1 MTGRNYFLILMLSAF
16 LLMGFGATAWAP
28 AEKNAGG
35 TSAVRSGND
44 TGMSI
49 VRAARQQ
56 IGVTTTYDPAYRSI
70 AYPNGDIPAE
80 RGVCTDVL
88 IRAFRSGPGMDL
100 QKLIHEDMQGNF
112 KKYPAKWGLKAPD
125 TNIDHRRVANLMT
138 YFERRGYSVP
148 ISKKAADYRAG
159 DFIACIVPPGLPHIM
174 IVSDRKSPSGQPLII
189 HNIGAGT
196 KEEDRLFEFPITG
209 HYRIK

>member
-1 MTGRNYFLILMLSAF
+1 MAGRKYFLILLLSAF
-16 LLMGFGATAWAP
+16 LLMGFGTSIRAQS
-28 AEKNAGG
+28 EKNAGG
-35 TSAVRSGND
+35 ASPATSVNNS
-44 TGMSI
+44 GMSI

-56 IGVTTTYDPAYRSI
+56 IGVTIIYDPAYRSI
-70 AYPNGDIPAE
+70 PYPNGDVPMD

-100 QKLIHEDMQGNF
+100 QELVHEDMRGNF

-125 TNIDHRRVANLMT
+125 TNIDHRRVTNLVT
-138 YFERRGYSVP
+138 YFDRRGYSVP
-148 ISKKAADYRAG
+148 VSKKVPDYRAG
-159 DFIACIVPPGLPHIM
+159 DLVACTVPPGLPHIM
-174 IVSDRKSPSGQPLII
+174 IVSDRKNSSGQPLII
-189 HNIGAGT
+189 HNIGSGT

>member
-1 MTGRNYFLILMLSAF
+1 MPGRNSFLVLLLSAF
-16 LLMGFGATAWAP
+16 LLMGFGASARVQ

-35 TSAVRSGND
+35 TSAVMSGND

-70 AYPNGDIPAE
+70 GYPNGDIPAD

-88 IRAFRSGPGMDL
+88 IRAFRSGPGIDL
-100 QKLIHEDMQGNF
+100 QELVYEDMRGNF
-112 KKYPAKWGLKAPD
+112 KKYPATWGLKAPD
-125 TNIDHRRVANLMT
+125 TNIDHRRVANLVT
-138 YFERRGYSVP
+138 YFDRRGYSVP
-148 ISKKAADYRAG
+148 VSKKAGDYRAG
-159 DFIACIVPPGLPHIM
+159 DLVACTVPPGLPHIM
-174 IVSDRKSPSGQPLII
+174 IVSDRKNPSGQPLII

-196 KEEDRLFEFPITG
+196 REEDRLFEFPITG
-209 HYRIK
+209 HYRVR

>member
-1 MTGRNYFLILMLSAF
+1 MGRNCFLILLISAF
-16 LLMGFGATAWAP
+16 LLMGFEASAGVQ
-28 AEKNAGG
+28 AEKSTNGA
-35 TSAVRSGND
+35 SPVRFGND

-70 AYPNGDIPAE
+70 AYPKGDVPMD

-88 IRAFRSGPGMDL
+88 IRAFRSGPGIDL
-100 QKLIHEDMQGNF
+100 QELIHEDMQGNF
-112 KKYPAKWGLKAPD
+112 KRYPARWGLKAPD
-125 TNIDHRRVANLMT
+125 TNIDHRRVANLVT
-138 YFERRGYSVP
+138 YFDRRGYSVP

-159 DFIACIVPPGLPHIM
+159 DLVACTVPPGLPHIM
-174 IVSDRKSPSGQPLII
+174 IVSDRKNPSGQPLII

-196 KEEDRLFEFPITG
+196 QEEDRLFEFPITG
-209 HYRIK
+209 HYRIR